1 MPTLPKKKTPE
12 RAKELPLTTRLEKI
26 IANRTEQGMVYEY
39 DAQDKRELVFDDLKR
54 RYAGTIKLSYQW
66 VMRIKQPST
75 DLEYLV
81 YYCNESI
88 TDRDNNEKYFD
99 SMLGVWTAIESQGK
113 IDPETGQ
120 RMNATIK
127 RSYNL
132 FDIPYSPE
140 KAKEILYDKRLILQP
155 SQFIIG
161 IANDD
166 PSEIVRG
173 RKWNVPNAEEFI
185 NEDFETLLWGAEN
198 GYLEREKGGA
208 KRAKDDLAR
217 EQEGQVIPPK
227 KK

>member
-173 RKWNVPNAEEFI
+173 RKWSVPNAEEFI